1 MPGRV
6 DVVGYAKAF
15 LEDEVYSAKI
25 YRLLANMYRD
35 APIRDRL
42 IQMAEMEERHAEFW
56 RAFLKERG
64 VEPRIGRV
72 GLKARLSALLFRLLG
87 LGLTLKLL
95 ERGERGAIEMY
106 SEMLESPELSEE
118 EKEEVRRIL
127 EEELIHEQEFEE
139 ESGRFKEFME
149 HVRDA
154 VLGMSDGLVEILSV
168 SAGLAGAYG
177 DPLYV
182 ALGGAIVG
190 IGGALSMGISSFTS
204 VRAQREVRL
213 SVLNRIRLMSRHVAG
228 VLKQRIASSL
238 ARKGFS
244 RETAEA
250 VAEEAA
256 RNQDLMT
263 MLVAEEEHGL
273 REEALENPVKA
284 GLYTGLFYLLG
295 AMVPLLPYFMGLP
308 IRVAT
313 PLSFLFAAAMISG
326 TGFIIAVSAEL
337 SIKKKM
343 AELTIAGLGA
353 AVLTFLFGRVASALL
368 GIEVE

>member
-1 MPGRV
+1 MEADNRV
-6 DVVGYAKAF
+6 VVGYAETF
-15 LEDEVYSAKI
+15 LNDEVYSAMI
-25 YRLLANMYRD
+25 YRLLGDMYRD
-35 APIRDRL
+35 KPIRNRL
-42 IQMAEMEERHAEFW
+42 IRMAEMEERHAEFW

-64 VEPRIGRV
+64 VEPRVGRV
-72 GLKARLSALLFRLLG
+72 GLKARLSALLFRLIG

-106 SEMLESPELSEE
+106 SEMLESPGLGE
-118 EKEEVRRIL
+118 EKSGIRRIL

-177 DPLYV
+177 NPLYV

-213 SVLNRIRLMSRHVAG
+213 SVINRIRLMSRYVSS
-228 VLKQRIASSL
+228 VLKRRIASSL
-238 ARKGFS
+238 AGKGFS

-256 RNQDLMT
+256 RNQNLMAR
-263 MLVAEEEHGL
+263 LVAEEEHGL

-284 GLYTGLFYLLG
+284 GLYTGLFYLVG
-295 AMVPLLPYFMGLP
+295 AMVPLLPYFLGLP
-308 IRVAT
+308 IRIAT

-337 SIKKKM
+337 GIKKKV
-343 AELTIAGLGA
+343 AELTLAGLGA
-353 AVLTFLFGRVASALL
+353 AVLTFLFGRIASALL